1 MLTGLEPWEELELE
15 PEKSKVVRTDIS
27 ELGFFIISKVFSFV
41 LRSSDM
47 VRLLTPILLAH
58 QGLVVHGSEEGVLF
72 VPAASAEVLEAG
84 QAPAEVGPVAESAKV
99 AEDVVQVGVDLNLP
113 DKWII

>member
-1 MLTGLEPWEELELE
+1 
-15 PEKSKVVRTDIS
+15 
-27 ELGFFIISKVFSFV
+27 
-41 LRSSDM
+41 M
-47 VRLLTPILLAH
+47 VTPTLLAH
-58 QGLVVHGSEEGVLF
+58 QGLVVHGSEEGVLL

-113 DKWII
+113 DKWMTRSRGRHSTAQRQCSRFPPQPTRFDSYFPKVYYQNFF